1 MIGEAEAGSPRFG
14 KEIARRFNPLTIA
27 ALVLQVLTIVLVG
40 IAMTLPWWAFFTNG
54 DMTAWYLGNSCG
66 GGTCTSYYGYPSL
79 RDTFGLTGALVVWG
93 LTLYVLAL
101 AVLVVSLVWPR
112 IGFLVLVLGIL
123 GSILFLVA
131 PVYLYL
137 ALPGAL
143 SSAGFSVPV
152 SGFFGSGSQASFFGT
167 TQYSWTGAAGWFMMW
182 GVFLFS
188 LAATTVAFITARRRT
203 MELEDAESR
212 VVGTV
217 GRTKT
222 SRGLRMSEGQALAK
236 FCPVCG
242 AHYSAGTRFCSKD
255 ATPLKEMV

>member
-1 MIGEAEAGSPRFG
+1 MREADAGPVRFG
-14 KEIARRFNPLTIA
+14 NEVARRFDSLTIA
-27 ALVLQVLTIVLVG
+27 AIVLEVLTIVLVG
-40 IAMTLPWWAFFTNG
+40 IASTLPWWAFFTNG
-54 DMTAWYLGNSCG
+54 DMTAWYLGNRCG

-79 RDTFGLTGALVVWG
+79 RDTFGLTGALVLWG
-93 LTLYVLAL
+93 LTLYILAL
-101 AVLVVSLVWPR
+101 AALVVSLVWPR

-152 SGFFGSGSQASFFGT
+152 DGFFGSGSQTGFFGT

-203 MELEDAESR
+203 MELEETESR
-212 VVGTV
+212 EVGTV
-217 GRTKT
+217 ERTRG
-222 SRGLRMSEGQALAK
+222 SRGLGTSEGRAFAK

-255 ATPLKEMV
+255 ATPLKELV